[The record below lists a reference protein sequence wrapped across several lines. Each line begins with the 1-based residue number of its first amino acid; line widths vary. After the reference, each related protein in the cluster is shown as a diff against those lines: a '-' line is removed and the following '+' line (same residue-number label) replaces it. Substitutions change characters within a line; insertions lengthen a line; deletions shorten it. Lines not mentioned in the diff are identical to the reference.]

1 MAKNEDQINKEE
13 ASEEIFDDLDNDDIS
28 DPGEE
33 AADVIFDDLPENTEN
48 DLAFTELDSQ
58 KQYIDELESQL
69 EEIGDMAARNLYQ
82 TIKVLGDVVSL
93 SERRYFEGSHSRFVS
108 HKSAEVATELGM
120 SETDVFE
127 IKTAGLLHDIGKI
140 GFDSRL
146 LAKFTAEMNT
156 TEIDIYK
163 LHPKLGYQILRN
175 HESFDNISK
184 IVHQHHE
191 RLDGSGFPD
200 KLKGKEIVPGAAILA
215 VVDVFHNLVFK
226 RPKKLLDKNYNSLQ
240 YLKSRESRL
249 TNAIEY
255 LNVKAT
261 KTFDT
266 KVVEIFCEN
275 IREEWGE
282 MIQKTV
288 WRTPL
293 NQVEDDMMI
302 AEDYFNRS
310 GLLIAARGERMTPS
324 MRKMMIRLAEA
335 GEMPKKILI
344 MK

>member
-1 MAKNEDQINKEE
+1 MGKSDKNIDIEE
-13 ASEEIFDDLDNDDIS
+13 VSEEIFDEKDNA
-28 DPGEE
+28 DPGEDAGE
-33 AADVIFDDLPENTEN
+33 VVFDDLPDNTES
-48 DLAFTELDSQ
+48 DLAFTEVDSQ
-58 KQYIDELESQL
+58 KQYINELESQL
-69 EEIGDMAARNLYQ
+69 EEIGDLAARNLYQ
-82 TIKVLGDVVSL
+82 TIQVLGDIVSL
-93 SERRYFEGSHSRFVS
+93 NERRYFEGSHSRFVAQ
-108 HKSAEVATELGM
+108 KSAEVATELGM

-127 IKTAGLLHDIGKI
+127 IKTAGLLHDIGKV
-140 GFDSRL
+140 GFDSRML
-146 LAKFTAEMNT
+146 GKFSAEMST

-163 LHPKLGYQILRN
+163 LHPKLGYQVLRN
-175 HESFDNISK
+175 HGSFGNIGK

-200 KLKGKEIVPGAAILA
+200 KLKGKEIVPGAAIVA

-288 WRTPL
+288 WRTPI